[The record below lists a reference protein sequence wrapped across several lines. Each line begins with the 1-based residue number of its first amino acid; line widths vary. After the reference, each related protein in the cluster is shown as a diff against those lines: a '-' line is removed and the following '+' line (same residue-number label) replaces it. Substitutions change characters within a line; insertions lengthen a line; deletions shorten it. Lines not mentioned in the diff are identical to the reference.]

1 MTKQRKTSPTIASKA
16 SDLLRD
22 GRTSKKQSLL
32 PEVLYHNVHQKRKN
46 KI

>member
-22 GRTSKKQSLL
+22 GRTSKKTKSVAGSALSQRA
-32 PEVLYHNVHQKRKN
+32 PKK
-46 KI
+46 KK